1 MLQDE
6 VENEVLPNLFNSFY
20 TSKYVSRYILSIKN
34 FFIKNDNLQIDL
46 CKEYIIFRNVLIDIY
61 LSAVSPNEYYD
72 GSESKAKLFLKKN
85 KMKNSDNTN
94 ENETPKL
101 MAMSQAFLTT
111 KDSEQRFKTN
121 KKQPNYYQGISEDF
135 LRAIYNSVHS
145 KCSCFDFIY
154 LNSSSAWLRKQK
166 SFI

>member
-1 MLQDE
+1 M
-6 VENEVLPNLFNSFY
+6 
-20 TSKYVSRYILSIKN
+20 IL
-34 FFIKNDNLQIDL
+34 
-46 CKEYIIFRNVLIDIY
+46 RNVLIDIY

-85 KMKNSDNTN
+85 KMKNSFESLYDYDKDNTY
-94 ENETPKL
+94 ENEMPKL
-101 MAMSQAFLTT
+101 MAMPQAFLTT